1 MKRLRNCLSASSRAA
16 AVFQAERG
24 ILRAEPLTL
33 KTRSMSLPHSSEVSM
48 LFTKTSRALVLLLAL
63 TCVNAA
69 CDHDKNTAQA
79 SATSAPQTATAPAST
94 ELPALTLP
102 PDQGPAPAFDGDRAM
117 QYVKDIV
124 KFGPRP
130 VGSANHKKVEDYL
143 LSHLKA
149 DTVERDDF
157 TADTPEGK
165 FPVHNILAKFPGKKD
180 GIIVVA
186 SHYDTNYPLRRT
198 SYVGAND
205 GGSSSALLLEIANQL
220 RGRARDGYSVWLVW
234 DDAEEAMKPD
244 GSGGLPQEM
253 PFKDD
258 SLYVVTHLAEK
269 WQGDGTLKEIKAFLL
284 ADMIG
289 DADLNIDRDLNST
302 PWLENV
308 VGEAAK
314 RLGYQSHFF
323 GHNNEVGD
331 DHIPFMKRGVA
342 CADLIDFTYGYN
354 NVFWH
359 TTQDTVDKL
368 SPQSLQIVGTV
379 ILETIRIL
387 DRMDP
392 LPPR

>member
-1 MKRLRNCLSASSRAA
+1 MVASTRT
-16 AVFQAERG
+16 R
-24 ILRAEPLTL
+24 T
-33 KTRSMSLPHSSEVSM
+33 KTRSKSG
-48 LFTKTSRALVLLLAL
+48 RWILLACML
-63 TCVNAA
+63 AVLA
-69 CDHDKNTAQA
+69 CDHDKDAAQG
-79 SATSAPQTATAPAST
+79 QTPAPAA
-94 ELPALTLP
+94 PAADTTGAAVTLAPDSGP
-102 PDQGPAPAFDGDRAM
+102 PPAFDGDRAL
-117 QYVKDIV
+117 QYVKEIV

-130 VGSANHKKVEDYL
+130 LGGANHKKVEDYIA
-143 LSHLKA
+143 SRLKG
-149 DTVERDDF
+149 DTVEDDNF

-165 FPVHNILAKFPGKKD
+165 FPVHNIIAKFPGKKD

-186 SHYDTNYPLRRT
+186 SHYDTNYPLRHT

-258 SLYVVTHLAEK
+258 SLYGVTHLAEK

-359 TTQDTVDKL
+359 TPQDTVDKL
-368 SPQSLQIVGTV
+368 SPQSLQIVGSV